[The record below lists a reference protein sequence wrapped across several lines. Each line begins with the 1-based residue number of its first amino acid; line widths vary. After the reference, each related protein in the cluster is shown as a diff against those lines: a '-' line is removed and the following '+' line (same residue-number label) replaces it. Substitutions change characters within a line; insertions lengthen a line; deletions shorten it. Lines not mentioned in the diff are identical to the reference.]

1 MREQQLDLR
10 PFRSRIRLVRA
21 WRGLAIGLLAGG
33 AFGLVWAV
41 LDFTGVWFAEWLWLA
56 LVFAGSGLLCA
67 LVGALL
73 PVRDEAVARSV
84 DRRAGLRDR
93 LGTMI
98 ERKGAE
104 ESFDAA
110 QRHDTEE
117 HVAALKARAVYPVH
131 MGRWQYVAL
140 ATVALASLVFLLG
153 NTWYNFDPEARK
165 AKEELE
171 KIAAQIERVAKPI
184 LDNKDATEEEKSF
197 ANELDAFARRMEK
210 GKMTKEEAMQRANE
224 LAKQAEKLTRERTER
239 AFEKMQTARE
249 QMTLSK
255 LADKGLDK
263 KALDKLNMGERQK
276 QLFQQLQQEL
286 GIDPKSGDNKF
297 GQEQMD
303 QLGLQQY
310 DPSLLNLTEEQRDKL
325 RELIQERLNDIDKK
339 LATKNLTPDEMRSI
353 LESKKQLEEMQEQLD
368 MTEEMRKAL
377 EEFMNSPEFKDI
389 MKAVDKMRDAAQQV
403 NDGQPLSE
411 QQIQDLEQ
419 MLDDLEQKLEDSK
432 YKEMVMGQMRAA
444 LEMLTAGKAT
454 CEAGGT

>member
-1 MREQQLDLR
+1 MREKQLDLR
-10 PFRSRIRLVRA
+10 PFRHRIRLVRA
-21 WRGLAIGLLAGG
+21 WRGLAVGLLTGG

-41 LDFTGVWFAEWLWLA
+41 LDLTGVWLAEWLWLG
-56 LVFAGSGLLCA
+56 LVFAGAGVLCA
-67 LVGALL
+67 LVGAIL
-73 PVRDEAVARSV
+73 PVRDDAVARSV

-98 ERKGAE
+98 ERTGAD
-104 ESFDAA
+104 ESFDSA
-110 QRHDTEE
+110 QRHDTEA
-117 HVAALKARAVYPVH
+117 HVAALKARKVYPVR

-140 ATVALASLVFLLG
+140 VSVALASLVFLLG
-153 NTWYNFDPEARK
+153 NTWYVFDADARK

-184 LDNKDATEEEKSF
+184 LDRKDATEEEKSF

-224 LAKQAEKLTRERTER
+224 LAKQAEKLTRERTDR

-255 LADKGLDK
+255 LSDKGLDK
-263 KALDKLNMGERQK
+263 KALEKLNMGERQQ
-276 QLFQQLQQEL
+276 QLLQQLQKEL
-286 GIDPKSGDNKF
+286 GIDPKAGGDKF
-297 GQEQMD
+297 GKEQMD

-310 DPSLLNLTEEQRDKL
+310 DPSLLNLTDEERDKL
-325 RELIQERLNDIDKK
+325 RELIQERLNDLDKK
-339 LATKNLTPDEMRSI
+339 LATQNLTPDEMKSI
-353 LESKKQLEEMQEQLD
+353 LESKQQLQEMQEQLEVSD
-368 MTEEMRKAL
+368 EMRKAL

-411 QQIQDLEQ
+411 QQIQDLEK
-419 MLDDLEQKLEDSK
+419 MLDDLEQKLEGSE
-432 YKEMVMGQMRAA
+432 YKDMVMEQMRAA
-444 LEMLTAGKAT
+444 LEMLKAGKAT